1 MLKQRVR
8 GSDRVDNSHTDQDHM
23 HDKPRNQD
31 GRASSRSYETGRS
44 KRPQGTNAE
53 VAISW
58 FTFILLVVA
67 IVAAGAS
74 YLQWD
79 IARKTL
85 KFAEESAAAS
95 ARDTQAA
102 LRISDRVAS
111 ATEIGAGAARSNVR
125 LQREG
130 AELALSDFKMRHRQ
144 MLADAEGNISLEITD
159 MTPFEPDVYNSFKF
173 NVKNAGSRQLRD
185 VTIKAQVTLNSYLDI
200 WKLWK
205 QLEVGD
211 EGDVVTIASGATV
224 TRPFYLAPLGADSFP
239 IDIKMKAYLILGL
252 VKYTDWEGVRHE
264 RYICSVVFGK
274 AGSPSNLLCDMPQ
287 QK

>member
-1 MLKQRVR
+1 MTNRETKMVVPAHVAMKQV
-8 GSDRVDNSHTDQDHM
+8 GPSV
-23 HDKPRNQD
+23 P
-31 GRASSRSYETGRS
+31 E
-44 KRPQGTNAE
+44 GTNAE

-79 IARKTL
+79 IAKKTL

-102 LRISDRVAS
+102 LRISDRVAGLRLRRLVPGRPG
-111 ATEIGAGAARSNVR
+111 ATSDYNGKG
-125 LQREG
+125 
-130 AELALSDFKMRHRQ
+130 LSWRFPTLKCVIVKCWP
-144 MLADAEGNISLEITD
+144 DAEGNISLEITD

-205 QLEVGD
+205 QLEVGH

-224 TRPFYLAPLGADSFP
+224 THCLFSTPWSGQLPN
-239 IDIKMKAYLILGL
+239 
-252 VKYTDWEGVRHE
+252 RHKNE
-264 RYICSVVFGK
+264 SIPYSR
-274 AGSPSNLLCDMPQ
+274 AG
-287 QK
+287 